1 MRFDEA
7 KIIRGNVMSFK
18 NFTMTKKF
26 TLLGSLLV
34 VSCIA
39 ITAFACLWQVRSDL
53 VKQAQVTLDNRLK
66 VFWELLLTKDTSLSP
81 NARLEDKMRSANIR
95 IESDKLLI
103 SFYALNDDV
112 VIVDQVKNL
121 FGGVATIFMKDVRA
135 STSLL
140 NPDGSRALGSKLQG
154 PAYDT
159 VMKKGQAYRDEVI
172 LNGRPFFSAYDPIK
186 DKEGKVIGAIG
197 VALPKS
203 DYFATFNRIILIIS
217 IIAACLIVA
226 INFFLFGFIRKIMG
240 PLKQLIPVASSL
252 AEGDLSIRIE
262 TQRNDEIG
270 QLLSAMKNMIEK
282 WRSVVADVQQASGNV
297 ASAGQKLN
305 QNALQ
310 MSTLSTEQ
318 EQRSS
323 QVATAAEEMS
333 QTIMDIAQ
341 NVNSIAGAAQVT
353 LAVAKDGQGIV
364 DKSVMEVKEIAETV
378 DASSEFVRSL
388 GDRSRQIG
396 EIVDVIGDIAD
407 QTNLLALNAAI
418 EAARAGEQGRGFAVV
433 ADEVRK
439 LAERTANATSEIS
452 AMIKTIQEEVF
463 KAVDSMENASGKVTV
478 GVELSAH
485 AGEALKNIVEKAD
498 ELQLMVQQI
507 ASATEEMSTTSEEIT
522 KDIGQIASAS
532 RETSESSSHTTQA
545 AAELSRLSINL
556 QTTVGE
562 FKLEA

>member
-1 MRFDEA
+1 
-7 KIIRGNVMSFK
+7 MSFK

-135 STSLL
+135 STSLV

-305 QNALQ
+305 QNAVQ

>member
-1 MRFDEA
+1 MRFNEA

-305 QNALQ
+305 QNAVQ

>member
-1 MRFDEA
+1 
-7 KIIRGNVMSFK
+7 MSFK
-18 NFTMTKKF
+18 NFSMTKKF
-26 TLLGSLLV
+26 TFLGSFLV
-34 VSCIA
+34 VACIA

-66 VFWELLLTKDTSLSP
+66 VFWELLLTKDTNLSQ

-95 IESDKLLI
+95 IEGDKLLI

-135 STSLL
+135 STSLV
-140 NPDGSRALGSKLQG
+140 NPDGNRALGSKLQG
-154 PAYDT
+154 PAYDA
-159 VMKKGQAYRDEVI
+159 VIKRGQAYREEVI

-186 DKEGKVIGAIG
+186 DKEGKVIGAMG

-203 DYFATFNRIILIIS
+203 DYFATFNRIILVIG
-217 IIAACLIVA
+217 IIAVCLIVA
-226 INFFLFGFIRKIMG
+226 INFLLFGFIRKIMN
-240 PLKQLIPVASSL
+240 PLRQLIPVANSL

-282 WRSVVADVQQASGNV
+282 WRSVVADVQQASDNV
-297 ASAGQKLN
+297 ASSGQKLN
-305 QNALQ
+305 ENAGQ
-310 MSTLSTEQ
+310 MLTLSTEQ

-341 NVNSIAGAAQVT
+341 NVNNIAGAAQVT

-364 DKSVMEVKEIAETV
+364 DKSVTEVKEIAETV

-556 QTTVGE
+556 QKTVGE

>member
-1 MRFDEA
+1 
-7 KIIRGNVMSFK
+7 MSFK

-305 QNALQ
+305 QNAVQ

>member
-1 MRFDEA
+1 
-7 KIIRGNVMSFK
+7 MSFK

>member
-1 MRFDEA
+1 MSLNEV
-7 KIIRGNVMSFK
+7 KIIWGNVMSFK
-18 NFTMTKKF
+18 NFSMTKKF
-26 TLLGSLLV
+26 TFLGSFLV
-34 VSCIA
+34 VACIA
-39 ITAFACLWQVRSDL
+39 ITAFSCLWQVRSDL

-66 VFWELLLTKDTSLSP
+66 VFWELLLTKDTNLSP

-95 IESDKLLI
+95 IENDKLLI

-112 VIVDQVKNL
+112 VIVDQIKNL

-135 STSLL
+135 STSLV

-154 PAYDT
+154 PAYDA
-159 VMKKGQAYRDEVI
+159 VIKRGQAYREEVI
-172 LNGRPFFSAYDPIK
+172 LNGRPYFSAYDPIK
-186 DKEGKVIGAIG
+186 DKEGQVIGAIG

-203 DYFATFNRIILIIS
+203 DYFATFNRIILVIG
-217 IIAACLIVA
+217 IIAVCLIVA
-226 INFFLFGFIRKIMG
+226 INFLLFGFIRKIMN
-240 PLKQLIPVASSL
+240 PLRQLIPVANSL

-282 WRSVVADVQQASGNV
+282 WRSVVADVQQASDNV
-297 ASAGQKLN
+297 ASSGQKLN
-305 QNALQ
+305 ANAGQ
-310 MSTLSTEQ
+310 MLTLSTEQ

-341 NVNSIAGAAQVT
+341 NVNNIAGAAQVT

-364 DKSVMEVKEIAETV
+364 DKSVTEVKEIAETV

-463 KAVDSMENASGKVTV
+463 KAVDSMENASGKVNV

-556 QTTVGE
+556 QKTVGE

>member
-1 MRFDEA
+1 MRFNEA

>member
-1 MRFDEA
+1 MRFNEA

-135 STSLL
+135 STSLV

-226 INFFLFGFIRKIMG
+226 INFFLFGFIRKIMS

-305 QNALQ
+305 QNAVQ

>member
-1 MRFDEA
+1 
-7 KIIRGNVMSFK
+7 
-18 NFTMTKKF
+18 
-26 TLLGSLLV
+26 
-34 VSCIA
+34 
-39 ITAFACLWQVRSDL
+39 
-53 VKQAQVTLDNRLK
+53 
-66 VFWELLLTKDTSLSP
+66 
-81 NARLEDKMRSANIR
+81 
-95 IESDKLLI
+95 
-103 SFYALNDDV
+103 
-112 VIVDQVKNL
+112 
-121 FGGVATIFMKDVRA
+121 MKDVRA
-135 STSLL
+135 STSLV

-226 INFFLFGFIRKIMG
+226 INFFLFGFIRKIMS

-305 QNALQ
+305 QNAVQ

>member
-532 RETSESSSHTTQA
+532 RETSKSSSHTTQA

>member
-1 MRFDEA
+1 
-7 KIIRGNVMSFK
+7 
-18 NFTMTKKF
+18 MTKKF
-26 TLLGSLLV
+26 TVLGSSLV
-34 VSCIA
+34 IACIA
-39 ITAFACLWQVRSDL
+39 ITAFVCLWQVRSDL
-53 VKQAQVTLDNRLK
+53 VRQAQATLDNRLK
-66 VFWELLLTKDTSLSP
+66 VFWELLLTKDTNLSP
-81 NARLEDKMRSANIR
+81 NAKLEDKMRSANIR
-95 IESDKLLI
+95 IENDKLLI

-121 FGGVATIFMKDVRA
+121 FGGAATIFMKDVRA
-135 STSLL
+135 ATSLV
-140 NPDGSRALGSKLQG
+140 NPDGSRALGVKLQG
-154 PAYDT
+154 SAYEA
-159 VMKKGQAYRDEVI
+159 VIKRGLPYRGEVI
-172 LNGRPFFSAYDPIK
+172 LNGRPYFSSYDPIK
-186 DKEGKVIGAIG
+186 DKEGQVIGAIG

-203 DYFATFNRIILIIS
+203 DYFATFNRIILVIS
-217 IIAACLIVA
+217 VIAACLIVA
-226 INFFLFGFIRKIMG
+226 INFLLFGFLRRIMD
-240 PLKQLIPVASSL
+240 PLKQLIPVASRLS
-252 AEGDLSIRIE
+252 EGDLSIQIE
-262 TQRNDEIG
+262 TQQNDEIG

-282 WRSVVADVQQASGNV
+282 WKNVVADVKQTSDSV

-305 QNALQ
+305 VNAGQ

-341 NVNSIAGAAQVT
+341 NVNNIAGAAQVT
-353 LAVAKDGQGIV
+353 LTVARDGQDIV
-364 DKSVMEVKEIAETV
+364 DRSVAEVKEIAKTV
-378 DASSEFVRSL
+378 DTSSEFVRSL
-388 GDRSRQIG
+388 GDRSRHIG

-452 AMIKTIQEEVF
+452 AMIKTIQEEVS
-463 KAVDSMENASGKVTV
+463 KAVDSMENASGKVNI

-485 AGEALKNIVEKAD
+485 AGEALKNIVAKAD

-522 KDIGQIASAS
+522 KDIGQIATAS
-532 RETSESSSHTTQA
+532 RETSESSHHTTQA
-545 AAELSRLSINL
+545 AEELSRLSVNL
-556 QTTVGE
+556 QKTVGE
-562 FKLEA
+562 FRLEA

>member
-1 MRFDEA
+1 
-7 KIIRGNVMSFK
+7 MSFK
-18 NFTMTKKF
+18 NFSMTKKF
-26 TLLGSLLV
+26 TFLGSFLV
-34 VSCIA
+34 VACIA
-39 ITAFACLWQVRSDL
+39 ITALACLWQVRSDL

-103 SFYALNDDV
+103 SFYALNNDA

-121 FGGVATIFMKDVRA
+121 FGGVATVFMEDVRV
-135 STSLL
+135 STSLA
-140 NPDGSRALGSKLQG
+140 NPDGNRALGSKLQG
-154 PAYDT
+154 PAYDA
-159 VMKKGQAYRDEVI
+159 VIKKGQAYRDEVI
-172 LNGRPFFSAYDPIK
+172 LNGRPYFSAYDPIK

-203 DYFATFNRIILIIS
+203 DYFATFNRIILVIS
-217 IIAACLIVA
+217 IIAVCLIVA
-226 INFFLFGFIRKIMG
+226 INFFLFGFIRKIMN
-240 PLKQLIPVASSL
+240 PLRQLIPVASSL

-270 QLLSAMKNMIEK
+270 QLLSAMKNMIER

-305 QNALQ
+305 ENAGQ

-341 NVNSIAGAAQVT
+341 NVNNIAGAAQVT

-364 DKSVMEVKEIAETV
+364 DKSVTEVKEIAETV

-556 QTTVGE
+556 QKTVGE

>member
-1 MRFDEA
+1 
-7 KIIRGNVMSFK
+7 MSFK
-18 NFTMTKKF
+18 NFSMTKKF
-26 TLLGSLLV
+26 TFLGSFLV
-34 VSCIA
+34 VACIA

-95 IESDKLLI
+95 IENDKLLI

-112 VIVDQVKNL
+112 VIVDQIKNL

-135 STSLL
+135 STSLV

-154 PAYDT
+154 PAYDA
-159 VMKKGQAYRDEVI
+159 VIKRGQAYREEVI
-172 LNGRPFFSAYDPIK
+172 LNGRPYFSAYDPIK
-186 DKEGKVIGAIG
+186 DKEGQVIGAIG

-203 DYFATFNRIILIIS
+203 DYFATFNRIILVIG
-217 IIAACLIVA
+217 IIAVCLIVA
-226 INFFLFGFIRKIMG
+226 INFLLFGFIRKIMN
-240 PLKQLIPVASSL
+240 PLRQLIPVANSL

-282 WRSVVADVQQASGNV
+282 WRSVVADVQQASDNV
-297 ASAGQKLN
+297 ASSGQKLN
-305 QNALQ
+305 ANAGQ
-310 MSTLSTEQ
+310 MLTLSTEQ

-341 NVNSIAGAAQVT
+341 NVNNIAGAAQVT

-364 DKSVMEVKEIAETV
+364 DKSVTEVKEIAETV

-463 KAVDSMENASGKVTV
+463 KAVDSMENASGKVNV

-556 QTTVGE
+556 QKTVGE

>member
-1 MRFDEA
+1 MRFNEA

-305 QNALQ
+305 QNAVQ

-532 RETSESSSHTTQA
+532 RETSKSSSHTTQA

>member
-1 MRFDEA
+1 
-7 KIIRGNVMSFK
+7 MSFK
-18 NFTMTKKF
+18 NLSMTKKF

-135 STSLL
+135 STSLA

-154 PAYDT
+154 PAYDA
-159 VMKKGQAYRDEVI
+159 VMKKGQAYRGEVI

-226 INFFLFGFIRKIMG
+226 INVFLFGFIRKIMG
-240 PLKQLIPVASSL
+240 PLRQLIPVASSL

-270 QLLSAMKNMIEK
+270 QLLSAMKNMIER

-305 QNALQ
+305 ENAGQ

-341 NVNSIAGAAQVT
+341 NVNNIAGAAQVT

-364 DKSVMEVKEIAETV
+364 DKSVTEVKEIAETV

-556 QTTVGE
+556 QKTVGE
-562 FKLEA
+562 FKLEAQEIQL

>member
-305 QNALQ
+305 QNAVQ

-532 RETSESSSHTTQA
+532 RETSKSSSHTTQA